1 MYKGQSI
8 DVAVCHIVFII
19 KSQLTH
25 QFMHKHL
32 FHWYVKFIVWIAQC
46 LTVCH
51 DLIFVVLNF
60 EFNLDKKGYILF
72 FELK

>member
-1 MYKGQSI
+1 MLDSVPY
-8 DVAVCHIVFII
+8 
-19 KSQLTH
+19 
-25 QFMHKHL
+25 
-32 FHWYVKFIVWIAQC
+32 
-46 LTVCH
+46 

>member
-25 QFMHKHL
+25 QFMHKHFNTSL
-32 FHWYVKFIVWIAQC
+32 ICEVYC
-46 LTVCH
+46 LNSTM
-51 DLIFVVLNF
+51 
-60 EFNLDKKGYILF
+60 LDSVP
-72 FELK
+72 